1 MSTEIQEATRNSSTI
16 EESESVVS
24 KIVTKDHLD
33 EWDDIITKGMFQILD
48 TMSDIEGLAS
58 ELGVGGMKEEI
69 RMAFEQIEGA
79 AQDLSGQ
86 LSIMEDHLEEDGTEI
101 LRIREGEFTVVSAEE
116 AGN

>member
-1 MSTEIQEATRNSSTI
+1 MSTEIQEATRHSSNN
-16 EESESVVS
+16 EVSGSVVP

-33 EWDDIITKGMFQILD
+33 EWDDIVTKGMFQILA
-48 TMSDIEGLAS
+48 TMSDIEGLAN
-58 ELGVGGMKEEI
+58 ELGVGGMKEGI

-116 AGN
+116 ADN

>member
-1 MSTEIQEATRNSSTI
+1 MSTEIQEATRNFSSI
-16 EESESVVS
+16 EESGSVVS

-33 EWDDIITKGMFQILD
+33 EWDDIITKGMSQILD

-58 ELGVGGMKEEI
+58 ELGVGGMKEGI

-116 AGN
+116 ADN